1 MGQQQILLVD
11 DDVGTIRT
19 MSRLLDKL
27 GQIRFATSGEDAL
40 RMIKEAPPALLL
52 LDAEM
57 PGMSGFQLCERL
69 KADPTLADVP
79 VIFVTSHS
87 EPDFEV
93 AGFDLG
99 AVDFIAKPIS
109 PPLLQARVK
118 TQLRVKALSDEVR
131 RISTIDA
138 LTEVANRRAFD
149 NQLAREWRRTL
160 RGSRPISLLMVDV
173 DHFKLFNDRYGHPA
187 GDLCLKG
194 VASALREA
202 CLRPADFVAR
212 YGGEEFTLLLPDTPR
227 AGAEI
232 VGMRILAEVEKIALP
247 HDASP
252 TARHVTVS
260 VGISSYDEETLGWIA
275 AASESRFMDDS
286 LAAFDT
292 DMLIKAADTSLYS
305 AKRGGRAQAWALDI
319 ADAEVAAAARAVLMP
334 ALPQRGPRFG

>member
-69 KADPTLADVP
+69 KADPEIADVP

-131 RISTIDA
+131 RISTVDA

-149 NQLAREWRRTL
+149 DQLAREWRRTL
-160 RGSRPISLLMVDV
+160 RGSRPIS
-173 DHFKLFNDRYGHPA
+173 RTSA
-187 GDLCLKG
+187 GCGCRRAATWRLRS
-194 VASALREA
+194 SAGSRRRTRRWECA
-202 CLRPADFVAR
+202 GRAARPRPAPAR
-212 YGGEEFTLLLPDTPR
+212 GRPPAFRRHDRSGR
-227 AGAEI
+227 GA
-232 VGMRILAEVEKIALP
+232 
-247 HDASP
+247 
-252 TARHVTVS
+252 
-260 VGISSYDEETLGWIA
+260 
-275 AASESRFMDDS
+275 
-286 LAAFDT
+286 
-292 DMLIKAADTSLYS
+292 
-305 AKRGGRAQAWALDI
+305 
-319 ADAEVAAAARAVLMP
+319 
-334 ALPQRGPRFG
+334 